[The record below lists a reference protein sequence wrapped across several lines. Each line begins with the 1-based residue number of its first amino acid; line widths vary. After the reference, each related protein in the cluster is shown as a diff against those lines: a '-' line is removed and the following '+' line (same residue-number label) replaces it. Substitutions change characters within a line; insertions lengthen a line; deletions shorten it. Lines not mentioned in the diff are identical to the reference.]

1 DNLDFDIQEQEGLN
15 NTIYYKNNNSKN
27 SISEFSHNTPYMKI
41 INIKENKNG
50 QQEMFLSFDD
60 EKNNNEIKNL
70 YLSIKKI
77 EDSIKEKISTS
88 CKLYSNIISEYKFEN
103 NEGNEVIIPE
113 RFKLKVQKYFDE
125 NNLEKQDFPKGI
137 M

>member
-1 DNLDFDIQEQEGLN
+1 
-15 NTIYYKNNNSKN
+15 
-27 SISEFSHNTPYMKI
+27 M
-41 INIKENKNG
+41 G

-137 M
+137 MVKCNITCNKLWFIENNMFGIWWSVNNIEK